1 MATKTCPSCDAEVPA
16 AASRCKYCFHDFTEA
31 PPKKKNGLL
40 GLFGLLAAMTLFG
53 ACTLAYIFYF
63 NAAERIVVDG
73 ETQSIVITRTTA
85 TATETER
92 VPFEQVA
99 KVEHVMGGEKAMFEV
114 VAVTNDGKRYII
126 KRSEEQ
132 PMQGHAEHVASV
144 IGKPMEEVR
153 NIKTFG
159 D

>member
-1 MATKTCPSCDAEVPA
+1 MPSGPFIQALDEREA
-16 AASRCKYCFHDFTEA
+16 AWAKA
-31 PPKKKNGLL
+31 
-40 GLFGLLAAMTLFG
+40 
-53 ACTLAYIFYF
+53 
-63 NAAERIVVDG
+63 
-73 ETQSIVITRTTA
+73 RTTSDEVLIAWLA

-92 VPFEQVA
+92 VPFDRVA

-126 KRSEEQ
+126 KRSEEK

>member
-1 MATKTCPSCDAEVPA
+1 
-16 AASRCKYCFHDFTEA
+16 
-31 PPKKKNGLL
+31 
-40 GLFGLLAAMTLFG
+40 MTLFG
-53 ACTLAYIFYF
+53 AGTLAYIFYF
-63 NAAERIVVDG
+63 HAAERI
-73 ETQSIVITRTTA
+73 
-85 TATETER
+85 
-92 VPFEQVA
+92 PFERVA